1 MDITF
6 CVGCNNDDGK
16 AKEYN
21 KIFFDFIY
29 LDAHDDSVNAAG

>member
-6 CVGCNNDDGK
+6 CVGCYNDDGE